1 MVSEKGDV
9 VRWVRFV
16 NETFGPSPTHADP
29 GNEGSAS
36 SPPNNFF
43 DTSPSLLQSESVEV
57 PVPSAYVDFAPGNDG
72 FAEMSKAAHHLL
84 A

>member
-1 MVSEKGDV
+1 VVCEKGDV

-43 DTSPSLLQSESVEV
+43 DTSRHLFSPKAYTFPSQV
-57 PVPSAYVDFAPGNDG
+57 
-72 FAEMSKAAHHLL
+72 HT
-84 A
+84 